1 MENISCQTLGVSFK
15 MNVCFM
21 AVCCV
26 QWKLLQDIPS
36 TGMEKVDSD
45 AFLGSWVLMASQPKQ
60 KKDRTR
66 KAADVYVEANATHVA
81 CGWSVLTEI
90 HH

>member
-1 MENISCQTLGVSFK
+1 MENMSCQTLGVSFK

-26 QWKLLQDIPS
+26 SVEAIPN

-45 AFLGSWVLMASQPKQ
+45 AFLGSWVLMASQSKQ
-60 KKDRTR
+60 KKIEHARQQM
-66 KAADVYVEANATHVA
+66 
-81 CGWSVLTEI
+81 LM
-90 HH
+90 

>member
-1 MENISCQTLGVSFK
+1 MENMSCQTLGVSFK

-26 QWKLLQDIPS
+26 SVEAIPRYS
-36 TGMEKVDSD
+36 KHGYGKGC
-45 AFLGSWVLMASQPKQ
+45 FGHISWLMGFDGITAATR
-60 KKDRTR
+60 KDRTR
-66 KAADVYVEANATHVA
+66 KATDVYVEVNATHVA
-81 CGWSVLTEI
+81 RGWSVLTEI